1 MIYFVQQGKKT
12 GAMKTVKESVDLVV
26 AGGGTAG
33 HVAALQAARVG
44 IKTSV
49 IEAGT
54 MLGGTMT
61 AGGVYMPNHFFS
73 TEGPVVLGIAWELYT
88 KSKKIEGLPIPDY
101 TKRRPVESPGYY
113 SYINVPIYTAIAEEE
128 ALTAGIILHYHE
140 FIADVKT
147 IGNYWEITSLGRGIK
162 RITKAKEIIDCTGDS
177 DVVRMLGLGVLRDKA
192 RQPGAYQYKIEGIEY
207 EQIWEKEIQTI
218 YEEAMENGILKQG
231 DYAYA
236 NSLPF
241 SYYLAHGGH
250 NATHVYDADTSDA
263 EGQTRANLEGRARML
278 RMFKFVTS
286 SIPGCERA
294 VLKTMYSHAVARET
308 YRTEGEY
315 IITQEDF
322 MTAADFKDK
331 VCNAFNYIDMHSRE
345 NGCDVYFHDSKDLI
359 PKVPFRALI
368 PKGSS
373 RITVAGRIV
382 SAERMALAGIRAQCT
397 CMAMGQ
403 AMGAAASLAVK
414 RGVPSREIN
423 AADIVALTIEH
434 GAAPV

>member
-1 MIYFVQQGKKT
+1 
-12 GAMKTVKESVDLVV
+12 MKTVNETVDAVI

-33 HVAALQAARVG
+33 HVAALQAARAG
-44 IKTSV
+44 ITTSV

-61 AGGVYMPNHFFS
+61 AGGVYMPNHFLS
-73 TEGPVVLGIAWELYT
+73 TEKPVVLGIPWELYT
-88 KSKKIEGLPIPDY
+88 KSKEIEGLPIPDY
-101 TKRRPVESPGYY
+101 KQRRPVENPSYY
-113 SYINVPIYTAIAEEE
+113 SYINVPIYASIAEE
-128 ALTAGIILHYHE
+128 AAVKAGVILHYHE

-147 IGNYWEITSLGRGIK
+147 AGDYWEIVSFGRGIK
-162 RITKAKEIIDCTGDS
+162 RTTKAKEIIDCTGDS
-177 DVVRMLGLGVLRDKA
+177 DVVRILGLGVLRDKV

-207 EQIWEKEIQTI
+207 EQIWDGEVQTL
-218 YEEAMENGILKQG
+218 YDEAMESGLLQKG
-231 DYAYA
+231 DFAYL

-241 SYYLAHGGH
+241 RYYLAHGGH
-250 NATHVYDADTSDA
+250 NGTHIYDADTSDA
-263 EGQTRANLEGRARML
+263 DGQTKANLEGRARML

-294 VLKTMYSHAVARET
+294 VLKTMYPHGLARET

-315 IITQEDF
+315 IVTKEDF
-322 MTAADFKDK
+322 LKATDFEDK
-331 VCNAFNYIDMHSRE
+331 VCNAFNYIDMHNE
-345 NGCDVYFHDSKDLI
+345 ETGCDVHFHESKDLL

-382 SAERMALAGIRAQCT
+382 SADRVALAGIRAQCT

-403 AMGAAASLAVK
+403 AMGAAAALAVK
-414 RGVPSREIN
+414 KGIPSRKIDVK
-423 AADIVALTIEH
+423 DIVSLTVEH
-434 GAAPV
+434 GAVPI

>member
-1 MIYFVQQGKKT
+1 
-12 GAMKTVKESVDLVV
+12 MKTIKESVDLVI

-33 HVAALQAARVG
+33 HVAALQAARAG
-44 IKTSV
+44 TKTSV

-73 TEGPVVLGIAWELYT
+73 TEGPVVLGIAWELYA
-88 KSKKIEGLPIPDY
+88 KSKKVEGLPIPDHK
-101 TKRRPVESPGYY
+101 KRRPVESPGYY
-113 SYINVPIYTAIAEEE
+113 SYINVPIYAAIAEEE
-128 ALTAGIILHYHE
+128 ALKAKVILHYHE
-140 FIADVKT
+140 FIADVKA
-147 IGNYWEITSLGRGIK
+147 IGDFWEITSLGRGIK
-162 RITKAKEIIDCTGDS
+162 RITKTKEIIDCTGDS
-177 DVVRMLGLGVLRDKA
+177 DVVRILGLGVLREA
-192 RQPGAYQYKIEGIEY
+192 VRQPGTYQYKIEGIEY
-207 EQIWEKEIQTI
+207 EQIWEKEVQTI
-218 YEEAMENGILKQG
+218 YEEAMENDILKKG

-241 SYYLAHGGH
+241 SYYLTHGGH

-263 EGQTRANLEGRARML
+263 EGQTRANIEGRARML

-315 IITQEDF
+315 IITKDDF
-322 MTAADFKDK
+322 MTATDFKDK
-331 VCNAFNYIDMHSRE
+331 ICNAFNYVDMHSRE
-345 NGCDVYFHDSKDLI
+345 KGCDVYFHDRKDLI

-403 AMGAAASLAVK
+403 AMGAAAYLAVK
-414 RGVPSREIN
+414 KGVPSREID
-423 AADIVALTIEH
+423 ASDIVALTIEH
-434 GAAPV
+434 GAAAV

>member
-1 MIYFVQQGKKT
+1 
-12 GAMKTVKESVDLVV
+12 MKIIRESVDLVV

-33 HVAALQAARVG
+33 HVAALQAARAG
-44 IKTSV
+44 INTSV
-49 IEAGT
+49 IEAGS

-73 TEGPVVLGIAWELYT
+73 TKGPVVLGIAWELYC
-88 KSKKIEGLPIPDY
+88 KSKEVEGLPIPDY
-101 TKRRPVESPGYY
+101 TRRRPAESPGYY
-113 SYINVPIYTAIAEEE
+113 SYINVPIYAAIAEEE
-128 ALTAGIILHYHE
+128 AISVGINLHYHE
-140 FIADVKT
+140 FIADVKAL
-147 IGNYWEITSLGRGIK
+147 GNDWEITSLGRGIK

-177 DVVRMLGLGVLRDKA
+177 DVVRILGLGVLHDEG
-192 RQPGAYQYKIEGIEY
+192 RQPGTYQYRIEGIDY
-207 EQIWEKEIQTI
+207 EQIWEKEVQKI
-218 YEEAMENGILKQG
+218 YEEAIESGTLKKG

-263 EGQTRANLEGRARML
+263 EGQTKANLEGRARML

-308 YRTEGEY
+308 YRARGEY
-315 IITQEDF
+315 IITKVDF
-322 MTAADFKDK
+322 MTARDFDDK

-345 NGCDVYFHDSKDLI
+345 EGCEVFFHESEDLI

-368 PKGSS
+368 PKRSS

-403 AMGAAASLAVK
+403 AMGAAAYLAVK
-414 RGVPSREIN
+414 KGVPSREID